1 MADTTGK
8 PTSNED
14 KLVVLN
20 PVLACYLS
28 PHKWTPGQLSCK
40 CGPVNK
46 ELRQNGISICKNLSL
61 LLKNSSK
68 SGPPKWLVSNG
79 PAHGAVS
86 C

>member
-1 MADTTGK
+1 MVYTTGK

-14 KLVVLN
+14 KLMVLN
-20 PVLACYLS
+20 PVLVCYLS

-61 LLKNSSK
+61 LLKK
-68 SGPPKWLVSNG
+68 QFKIWTPKMVSQ
-79 PAHGAVS
+79 
-86 C
+86 